1 MFLFLLYLL
10 KSGAKVV
17 KKVES
22 EKLIAKILPSMKSK
36 KRKIIKMTKKV
47 SVFWCFLLPIS

>member
-47 SVFWCFLLPIS
+47 SVF

>member
-22 EKLIAKILPSMKSK
+22 EKLKAKILPSMKSK
-36 KRKIIKMTKKV
+36 KRKNIKMTKKV
-47 SVFWCFLLPIS
+47 SVF